1 MSEDWFDRSYRS
13 DETPPAELDIKI
25 LKNARRATRR
35 RAGLLTLGGVFTM
48 TVAVVGSVLL
58 TNVELNFRPAGGPLA
73 PGAEPS
79 APANL
84 PYTDSGE
91 ANDGDIWEAEGTSKL
106 DEVRIFPES
115 GTFDLPSTYEIAP
128 RNEPASSTSPPP
140 QMVPRQ
146 TESVMPLFLTEN
158 CARSSLLV
166 GPFGGWG
173 RQDRAELCYIEGVL
187 LVDFVW
193 DGEPSCPSRL
203 QVEAPADTRIYLDD
217 GDLAIGSVRYSC
229 TNGQWTWA
237 TR

>member
-1 MSEDWFDRSYRS
+1 MSEDWFDKSYRS
-13 DETPPAELDIKI
+13 DESPPAELDIKI

-35 RAGLLTLGGVFTM
+35 RGRLLMLGGVFTL

-58 TNVELNFRPAGGPLA
+58 TNVELNYRPAGGPLA

-79 APANL
+79 APAHL

-91 ANDGDIWEAEGTSKL
+91 ANDGDIWEAEGTSKSP
-106 DEVRIFPES
+106 EAGRFPES
-115 GTFDLPSTYEIAP
+115 GTFDLPSAHEFTP
-128 RNEPASSTSPPP
+128 LNEPTSSTSPPL
-140 QMVPRQ
+140 QMVPSQ
-146 TESVMPLFLTEN
+146 TESAMPLFLTEN

-173 RQDRAELCYIEGVL
+173 RQDHAELCLNEGVL
-187 LVDFVW
+187 RIDFVW